1 MRKRKGGLIGRF
13 IKLVLA
19 LVLGFSLAAGVMVFA
34 LSKTGIVDIT
44 NTPLGTITN
53 VLGGGLK
60 VNIAVLGVDAE
71 QTRTDVIFVVNFD
84 SAKKKASLVSVPR
97 DTRVDI
103 CDTARI
109 VLDETGNWYPDYCK
123 MNEVHAYA
131 GKKEGARCAMLQLE
145 DLLGVKIDHYVKI
158 NLGGFRAVVDM
169 IGGVEMDVPQDMY
182 YVDPYQDLYI
192 DLKAG
197 RQILDGEAA
206 EQLVRFRSYPQG
218 DVQRVEVQQLF
229 LDAFIKK
236 VLDPKTMIMNLK
248 DYISAAYEYVETD
261 ITLKEAL
268 KYATHIDDID
278 TDNITMETIPGSG
291 QYIGNVSY
299 FVSEK
304 GEVKR
309 FVDELFYGEEN
320 NDTGKS
326 YDLKIEIANGGEVNG
341 LAAKNSDLLT
351 DDGYNVIR
359 VLNFTGDKTAHT
371 RIFTREEGQGEDLKF
386 YYPEAMFEA
395 DPTLIADDADILIIL
410 GTDEK

>member
-19 LVLGFSLAAGVMVFA
+19 LVVGFSLAAGVMVFA
-34 LSKTGIVDIT
+34 LSKTGVVDISS
-44 NTPLGTITN
+44 TPLGTISN

-60 VNIAVLGVDAE
+60 LNVAVFGVDAE
-71 QTRTDVIFVVNFD
+71 ETRTDVIFVVNFD
-84 SAKKKASLVSVPR
+84 SSKKKVSLISIPR

-123 MNEVHAYA
+123 INEVHAYA
-131 GKKEGARCAMLQLE
+131 GKEEGARCAMLQLE
-145 DLLGVKIDHYVKI
+145 DLMGINIDHYVKI

-169 IGGVEMDVPQDMY
+169 IGGVEMDVPQDMR

-197 RQILDGEAA
+197 RQVLDGAEA

-229 LDAFIKK
+229 LDAFIEK

-248 DYISAAYEYVETD
+248 DYISAAYEYVDTD

-268 KYATHIDDID
+268 KYVGYIDDID
-278 TDNITMETIPGSG
+278 TNNITMETIPGAG

-309 FVDELFYGEEN
+309 FVDELFYGDEKK
-320 NDTGKS
+320 DSGKS
-326 YDLKIEIANGGEVNG
+326 YDLRIEIANGGEVDG
-341 LAAKNSDLLT
+341 LAAKNRDMLA

-359 VLNFTGDKTAHT
+359 VLNFTGEKTEHT
-371 RIFTREEGQGEDLKF
+371 RIFTKEEGQGEDLKF
-386 YYPEAMFEA
+386 YYPKAVFEA
-395 DPTLIADDADILIIL
+395 DATLVADDADILIIL

>member
-1 MRKRKGGLIGRF
+1 MRKRKGGLLFKF
-13 IKLVLA
+13 IRLVLA
-19 LVLGFSLAAGVMVFA
+19 IVVGFCLAAGVMVFA
-34 LSKTGIVDIT
+34 LSKTGLVDIN
-44 NTPLGTITN
+44 NTPLGAVGNI
-53 VLGGGLK
+53 LGGG
-60 VNIAVLGVDAE
+60 VNLNVAVFGVDKE

-84 SAKKKASLVSVPR
+84 SSKRKVSLVSVPR

-123 MNEVHAYA
+123 INEVHAYA
-131 GKKEGARCAMLQLE
+131 GKKEGTHCAVLQLE
-145 DLLGVKIDHYVKI
+145 DLLGIDIDHYVKI
-158 NLGGFRAVVDM
+158 NLDGFRAVVDM
-169 IGGVEMDVPQDMY
+169 IGGIEMEVPQDMY

-197 RQILDGEAA
+197 RQVLDGAEA

-229 LDAFIKK
+229 MDAFIEK

-261 ITLKEAL
+261 VTLKEAVR
-268 KYATHIDDID
+268 YVGYIDDID
-278 TDNITMETIPGSG
+278 TNNITMETIPGSG

-304 GEVKR
+304 GEVR
-309 FVDELFYGEEN
+309 TFVDNLFYGDDDNKEA
-320 NDTGKS
+320 KS
-326 YDLKIEIANGGEVNG
+326 YGLKIEIANGGEVNG
-341 LAAKNSDLLT
+341 LAAKNSDMLT
-351 DDGYNVIR
+351 EDGYNVIR
-359 VLNFTGDKTAHT
+359 VLNFTGEKTAHT
-371 RIFTREEGQGEDLKF
+371 RIFVREEGQGEDLKF
-386 YYPEAMFEA
+386 YYPKAVIEA
-395 DPTLIADDADILIIL
+395 DSTLIADDADILIIL